1 MKKIK
6 FVLVILFAVLFLPL
20 AVFAEEK
27 QTREVTEDTEDTKV
41 VEKVN
46 IYFFKGDGCGHC
58 AAAKEFFESIKE
70 EYGKYFELK
79 EYETWYDTDN
89 AELLERVAE
98 ARDEDV
104 SGVPYIVIGNKS
116 WNGYSSDFDSE
127 IKDAITSEYEKDASS
142 RYDVMNLLN
151 SGQKGD
157 KDSYADDAIILIA
170 ILIVVGL
177 IVFGVVSARKKVA

>member
-20 AVFAEEK
+20 TVFAEEK
-27 QTREVTEDTEDTKV
+27 QTREATEDTDV

-58 AAAKEFFESIKE
+58 AAAKEFFESIQE

-79 EYETWYDTDN
+79 EYETWYNTDN
-89 AELLERVAE
+89 AELLEKVAE
-98 ARDEDV
+98 ARDEAV

-116 WNGYSSDFDSE
+116 WNGYSSDFDEE
-127 IKDAITSEYEKDASS
+127 IKKAITSEYNADASS
-142 RYDVMNLLN
+142 RYDVMDLLDLN
-151 SGQKGD
+151 QKTTRE
-157 KDSYADDAIILIA
+157 SFADDAMILIA
-170 ILIVVGL
+170 VLIVLGL
-177 IVFGVVSARKKVA
+177 IVFGIAAARKKVS